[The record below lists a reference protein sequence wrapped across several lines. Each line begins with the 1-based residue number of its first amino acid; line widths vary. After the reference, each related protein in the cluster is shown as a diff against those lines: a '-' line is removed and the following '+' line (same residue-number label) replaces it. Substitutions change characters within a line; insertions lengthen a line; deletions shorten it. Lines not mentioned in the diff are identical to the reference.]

1 MNDDKLKATARQ
13 KFHEYLSSTG
23 KRRTTERDAILDC
36 VMTTSGHFSIEDLRD
51 SSAQCGVRVSLA
63 TVYNT
68 LELLV
73 DCGLV
78 MQHRF
83 DNKMSRYEKMQGTSS
98 HHHLVCTVC
107 GKIKEVRD
115 NEMLATIESKRYRTF
130 YPSYFSLTIFGICST
145 CHRKAARDK
154 HRQ

>member
-1 MNDDKLKATARQ
+1 MNDDKLKAIARQ
-13 KFHEYLSSTG
+13 KFHEYLSSSG

-36 VMTTSGHFSIEDLRD
+36 VMTTSGHFSIEDLCD
-51 SSAQCGVRVSLA
+51 HTTQHGLRVSLA

-68 LELLV
+68 LQLLV
-73 DCGLV
+73 ECGLV
-78 MQHRF
+78 MRHRF

-115 NEMLATIESKRYRTF
+115 SDMLSTIAAKRYRTF
-130 YPSYFSLTIFGICST
+130 FPAYFTLTTYGVCST
-145 CHRKAARDK
+145 CHRKSSHDK
-154 HRQ
+154 HKP